1 MAELDAGLAG
11 DWLFDPAHSRI
22 GFSARHAMVTKVR
35 GAFNDIEGRI
45 HVDPRG
51 ASHSFV
57 TVRLRSASVDTRNPQ
72 RDGHLRS
79 ADFFDVD
86 RYPDIVFTSTMVD
99 EVEDRMYMVVG
110 DLTIRGIT
118 KEIAIPI
125 ERRGV
130 ERDADGELRAGF
142 EGTRRVDRREWG
154 LEWQVAL
161 DAGGVLVSERITLEF
176 EISAVKVRPE
186 AAAETPA
193 GADSAASGVPDP
205 PAGAL
210 AAAAAQ
216 AVVVA
221 GPDDGAASP
230 GARAAGPDRVLTPA
244 ARSGGRHRSPTGG
257 WLARLR
263 ASGGRE

>member
-1 MAELDAGLAG
+1 MAELDAELSG
-11 DWLFDPAHSRI
+11 DWLIDPAHSRI

-35 GAFNDIEGRI
+35 GAFNEIEGRL
-45 HVDPRG
+45 HVDPAG
-51 ASHSFV
+51 ASRSSV
-57 TVRLRSASVDTRNPQ
+57 TVRLKSASVDTRNAQ

-79 ADFFDVD
+79 PDFFDVE
-86 RYPDIVFTSTMVD
+86 RYPEIVFTSTMVD

-161 DAGGVLVSERITLEF
+161 DAGAVLVSERITLEF
-176 EISAVKVRPE
+176 EISAVKVRPGAPAAAPE
-186 AAAETPA
+186 AAESAPDEQADVLAAPA
-193 GADSAASGVPDP
+193 ASAA
-205 PAGAL
+205 PAAPSR
-210 AAAAAQ
+210 
-216 AVVVA
+216 AVT
-221 GPDDGAASP
+221 P
-230 GARAAGPDRVLTPA
+230 GAR
-244 ARSGGRHRSPTGG
+244 SGARHRSPTGG